1 MADLLVVSD
10 AGLYCPAGDFW
21 IDPWRSVPRAVI
33 THAHADHARS
43 GCDRYLCAAP
53 GKLVMRSRLGGT
65 VPIDTLRYGE
75 STTFNG
81 VKVSLH
87 PAGHVLGSAQVRVEH
102 AGQVWVVSGDYKTAP
117 DPTCAPFEPV
127 RCDVFITESTF
138 GLPIYRWP
146 APDTIAAE
154 INAWW
159 RANQAEGKTSVLLAY
174 ALGKAQR
181 LAAMIDP
188 SIGPIHGHGAVMKL
202 VRAYRDSGVRLPPI
216 DAVPARAKRVG
227 QGRALVIAPPSVAGS
242 GWLRVF
248 GEVAVAQASGWMTVR
263 GIRRRRG
270 FGTGFVLS
278 DHADFPGLVSAVE
291 ATGARRV
298 LVTHGSSEA
307 FARFLRGRGLEAD
320 VLATRFTGEQ
330 PDRDDAGDGGDD
342 DDVGAEAGPD
352 VPGPDMS
359 VPDDGAA
366 VDPAPRSELP

>member
-10 AGLYCPAGDFW
+10 AGLHCPAGGFW
-21 IDPWRSVPRAVI
+21 IDPWRSVPRAII

-43 GCDRYLCAAP
+43 GSDRYLCAAP
-53 GKLVMRSRLGGT
+53 GKLVMRSRLGGS

-102 AGQVWVVSGDYKTAP
+102 EGQVWVVSGDYKTAP
-117 DPTCAPFEPV
+117 DPTCASFEPV

-181 LAAMIDP
+181 LAAMVDP

-270 FGTGFVLS
+270 FGKGFVVS
-278 DHADFPGLVSAVE
+278 DHADFPGLVAAVE
-291 ATGARRV
+291 ATGAHRV

-330 PDRDDAGDGGDD
+330 PDRDDAGDAGDD
-342 DDVGAEAGPD
+342 DGVGAEGAHETEGSDPDAGP
-352 VPGPDMS
+352 
-359 VPDDGAA
+359 A
-366 VDPAPRSELP
+366 VDLADRGELS

>member
-1 MADLLVVSD
+1 MTDLLVVSD
-10 AGLYCPAGDFW
+10 AGLHCPAGDFW
-21 IDPWRSVPRAVI
+21 IDPWRPVPRAVI

-43 GCDRYLCAAP
+43 GCGSYLCAAP
-53 GKLVMRSRLGGT
+53 GKLVMRSRLGGSA
-65 VPIDTLRYGE
+65 PIDTLRYGD
-75 STTFNG
+75 STTING
-81 VKVSLH
+81 VTVSLH

-102 AGQVWVVSGDYKTAP
+102 RGVVWVVSGDYKIAA

-127 RCDVFITESTF
+127 TCDVFVTESTF

-154 INAWW
+154 IDAWW

-181 LAAMIDP
+181 LAAMVDP
-188 SIGPIHGHGAVMKL
+188 SIGPIHAHGAVMKL

-216 DAVPARAKRVG
+216 DDVPARAKRVG
-227 QGRALVIAPPSVAGS
+227 QGRSLVIAPPSVMGS

-248 GEVAVAQASGWMTVR
+248 GAVEVAQASGWMTVR

-278 DHADFPGLVSAVE
+278 DHADFPGLLSAVE

-298 LVTHGSSEA
+298 LVTHGSTEA
-307 FARFLRGRGLEAD
+307 FARFLRGRGLDAD

-330 PDRDDAGDGGDD
+330 PDRDDAGDG
-342 DDVGAEAGPD
+342 
-352 VPGPDMS
+352 
-359 VPDDGAA
+359 A
-366 VDPAPRSELP
+366 VDDQGDQSAESLAGGSAPDGEPAHDRATAGDPP

>member
-1 MADLLVVSD
+1 MADLLEVTD
-10 AGLYCPAGDFW
+10 AGLYCPAGGFW
-21 IDPWRSVPRAVI
+21 VDPWRSVPRAVI

-53 GKLVMRSRLGGT
+53 GKLVMRSRLGGR

-87 PAGHVLGSAQVRVEH
+87 PAGHVLG
-102 AGQVWVVSGDYKTAP
+102 WVVSGDYKTAP

-127 RCDVFITESTF
+127 RCDVFVTESTF

-146 APDTIAAE
+146 APETIAAE

-181 LAAMIDP
+181 LAAMVDP

-270 FGTGFVLS
+270 FEKGFVVS
-278 DHADFPGLVSAVE
+278 DHADFPGLVAAVA

-330 PDRDDAGDGGDD
+330 PDRDDAGDAGDD
-342 DDVGAEAGPD
+342 DGVGSEAEPD

-359 VPDDGAA
+359 RPDDGAA
-366 VDPAPRSELP
+366 VDPADRGELS